1 LAGQGQIELAC
12 SRSENR
18 AFYTV
23 LRLAFVVACLEIT
36 NRRSK
41 SSRVVK
47 NIAPMAG
54 RNTKSIAK
62 AIADAALVL
71 ASGL

>member
-12 SRSENR
+12 SYSENR
-18 AFYTV
+18 AFYAV
-23 LRLAFVVACLEIT
+23 LRLAFVAACLEMT
-36 NRRSK
+36 NRRSE
-41 SSRVVK
+41 SSGVVE
-47 NIAPMAG
+47 NMAPVAG
-54 RNTKSIAK
+54 RNTKSIAE